1 MFIHF
6 RDANENKYITH
17 EREFYISQVSDCP
30 LFCFDLFCLKKK
42 WFCIYKYKKAIWR
55 PIFLWR
61 SKHPSNHIDRTT
73 IKGCVIKGQRSK
85 KEKIEKKNSSK
96 QGKSTDPIISSFSF
110 SHHLGFLFLG
120 NCFFFFFV
128 FIYRHTHSYFL
139 SCVLQSMLGESIS
152 FLLEEALR
160 NNNNSN
166 LAGAPP
172 ALAQQTYTRVT

>member
-6 RDANENKYITH
+6 RDTNENKYITH

-110 SHHLGFLFLG
+110 SHHLSDFFFSETVFFLSLYIDTHTQLFLKL
-120 NCFFFFFV
+120 CPAV
-128 FIYRHTHSYFL
+128 Y
-139 SCVLQSMLGESIS
+139 
-152 FLLEEALR
+152 
-160 NNNNSN
+160 
-166 LAGAPP
+166 AG
-172 ALAQQTYTRVT
+172 RVHLFSSWRSPEK